1 MELHEAPAVYEK
13 IIHYNEDKELQV
25 RLTINTFRGIEYLH
39 VRKYYLDFTEEWK
52 PSPEGVAMELDF
64 NNSRE
69 LFSGLLEIL
78 SLAESKEIIEE
89 HFKDR
94 SNRLMNVNGYDY
106 DESQYASVTK
116 GEKRVQQAND
126 VPLFTEEEILRVR
139 RRLAKHEKV
148 RNK

>member
-13 IIHYNEDKELQV
+13 VIHYNEDKELQV

-89 HFKDR
+89 HFKD
-94 SNRLMNVNGYDY
+94 YI
-106 DESQYASVTK
+106 DEIY
-116 GEKRVQQAND
+116 N
-126 VPLFTEEEILRVR
+126 
-139 RRLAKHEKV
+139 
-148 RNK
+148 